1 MEKVNK
7 YIGFNLLLLFTVFAI
22 STIFNSKDLLAAD
35 NHGKPFEIESTAYCY
50 GKYTKDGSKV
60 REGIISAKEE
70 WIGKGAI
77 VYEDNSGKPGDVI
90 GIYEIKDTGG
100 DYRIKNG
107 SCIDIYFTSEADCKR
122 WGRKNVFIQ
131 IIDAKGVT
139 VCRI

>member
-1 MEKVNK
+1 MNK
-7 YIGFNLLLLFTVFAI
+7 KHIYIYLLLWLAVIFFTLFTLN
-22 STIFNSKDLLAAD
+22 STELLAAD
-35 NHGKPFEIESTAYCY
+35 NQREPFTIESTAYCY

-77 VYEDNSGKPGDVI
+77 IYEDNNGKPGDVI

-107 SCIDIYFTSEADCKR
+107 SCIDIYLPSESACKR
-122 WGRKNVFIQ
+122 WGRRNVFIQ
-131 IIDAKGVT
+131 IVDAKG
-139 VCRI
+139 